1 MFKLFCSITQF
12 ACTEIRYGI
21 SMRGYSCAGSASTRY
36 DDNVSLQSE
45 IGTTNKTQANTTLF
59 FQIRFRLRLSCHYRR
74 VQPERGHSIAVRWLS
89 WLLAN
94 RQALTASSRV
104 NPAHRTNSSVH
115 PPRSADRIRSFA
127 DRFSVAE
134 GNLRYLLDVTASTQP
149 MEGIAARKGIKAGL
163 SQLLRFVSAHKGRTA
178 CFTELW
184 DLASTVSPCLLG
196 EREAATN

>member
-12 ACTEIRYGI
+12 VCTEIRHGI

-74 VQPERGHSIAVRWLS
+74 VQPERGRA
-89 WLLAN
+89 LAIMVTSKSPSTD
-94 RQALTASSRV
+94 RIITCHERV

-115 PPRSADRIRSFA
+115 PLD
-127 DRFSVAE
+127 
-134 GNLRYLLDVTASTQP
+134 LR
-149 MEGIAARKGIKAGL
+149 
-163 SQLLRFVSAHKGRTA
+163 
-178 CFTELW
+178 TELGRLQIGSALW
-184 DLASTVSPCLLG
+184 K
-196 EREAATN
+196 AT